1 MNAYFYSSIILF
13 LLQALQG
20 RAVFN
25 ITASE
30 PLLQN
35 QTLLS
40 YSQIFELGFFTP
52 NGSQNQY
59 VGIWFKNMT
68 PSKVVWVANRD
79 QPLANTDQSA
89 SLTIGTDGNLKLL
102 DGRQSL
108 VWSTSVMVHSNY
120 SVATLSD
127 YGIFVLQDRNLNE
140 IWGSFDEPTDT
151 LLPNMK
157 VGINIKTGKK
167 AYLVSW
173 KSENDP
179 SSGSFVLGIT
189 PETPPQAFSWNG
201 STPYWRGGQWDKS
214 TFVGIPKMDNT
225 YMSGFSLLQDI
236 QQGTSYFIIN
246 NNNNSFFGYLF
257 ISSNGSVKLMYWG
270 HHTDKWLTNWEA
282 PINPCEIYGTC
293 GPFGVCS
300 SLKFPIC
307 RCLEGFK
314 PRFNEEWNR
323 QNWTGG
329 CIRETELN
337 CQRNTSTSGPVK
349 LKEDIFFK
357 MSQMKLP
364 DSSNYL
370 PVIADAEECRSWC
383 LSNCSCLAY
392 SYVNTI
398 GCMVWSEELIDI
410 QQFTIAGE
418 DLFIRLVHA
427 DKGLSKQI
435 KVIISLIAI
444 FGIILCGAAIY
455 GLCKWRANKRG
466 DTTDR
471 SEEVQNAWKEQWRQ
485 DDASELTLFS
495 FDSILLATNNFNI
508 SNKLGQGGFGP
519 VYKVKTSLII
529 TDRPFVQAKGLMI
542 LSIWKQG
549 KLKDGKEIAVK
560 RLSSSSA
567 QGVKEFKNEI
577 LLISKLQHRN
587 LVKLLGCCTEGEE
600 KILVYEFLLNKSL
613 DTFLFHSSKKAELS
627 WDTRFHIIQGVA
639 RGLLYLHRDSCLRII
654 HRDLKVSN
662 ILLNEKM
669 DPKISDFG
677 LARIFEGTQVL
688 VNTHKVV
695 GTLTYSFFM
704 ITTFYGRDYEM
715 FNLCRGYMSPE
726 YAMGG
731 IFSEKSDVY
740 SFGVLLLE
748 IVSGKK
754 NTSFDYH
761 GYLNLL
767 SYAWQLWSGGRALDL
782 LDEAIADAF
791 SPSEAIRSIQVGLL
805 CVQDHAVDRPNM
817 SQVVL
822 MLSGES
828 DLPQPKQPTFTFQSL
843 TTHEIK
849 PLEQES
855 KWSTNA
861 ITNSVVEAKPNF
873 DFNKGVDGK
882 SSTDSARGPP
892 MEAPLRQFKC
902 IIATKTLYNPVKII
916 ISNHIYNF
924 L

>member
-13 LLQALQG
+13 LVQALQG

-40 YSQIFELGFFTP
+40 NSQIFELGFFTP

-79 QPLANTDQSA
+79 QPLANTDRSA

-108 VWSTSVMVHSNY
+108 VWSTSATVHSNY

-127 YGIFVLQDRNLNE
+127 YGNFVLQDRNLNE

-151 LLPNMK
+151 LLPSMK
-157 VGINIKTGKK
+157 VGINIETGKK

-214 TFVGIPKMDNT
+214 TFVGIPDMDNT

-257 ISSNGSVKLMYWG
+257 ISSNGSVKLMDWDDG
-270 HHTDKWLTNWEA
+270 TDKWLTNWEA

-293 GPFGVCS
+293 GPFSVCS

-349 LKEDIFFK
+349 LKEDIFLK

-370 PVIADAEECRSWC
+370 SDIGDAEECRSWC

-398 GCMVWSEELIDI
+398 GCMVWSEEFIDI

-418 DLFIRLVHA
+418 DLFICLVHA
-427 DKGLSKQI
+427 DKGLSKQM

-455 GLCKWRANKRG
+455 GLCKWRANKRGMFRTRKNPALLYSG

-495 FDSILLATNNFNI
+495 FDSILLATNNFNT

-519 VYKVKTSLII
+519 VYK
-529 TDRPFVQAKGLMI
+529 
-542 LSIWKQG
+542 G

-567 QGVKEFKNEI
+567 QGMKEFKNEI

-587 LVKLLGCCTEGEE
+587 LVKLL
-600 KILVYEFLLNKSL
+600 
-613 DTFLFHSSKKAELS
+613 DSSKKAELS

-695 GTLTYSFFM
+695 GTL
-704 ITTFYGRDYEM
+704 
-715 FNLCRGYMSPE
+715 GYMSPE

-748 IVSGKK
+748 IVSSKK
-754 NTSFDYH
+754 NTSLDCH

-782 LDEAIADAF
+782 LDEVIADAF
-791 SPSEAIRSIQVGLL
+791 SPLEAIRSIQVGLL

-849 PLEQES
+849 PLEQERGKLLTGVKRAARS
-855 KWSTNA
+855 SGERRASDRRHLGVEGEPLVVGMGGDWVGKGGKWPKHQNRTA
-861 ITNSVVEAKPNF
+861 V
-873 DFNKGVDGK
+873 GG
-882 SSTDSARGPP
+882 
-892 MEAPLRQFKC
+892 Q
-902 IIATKTLYNPVKII
+902 KTVRPAVAFGRNTG
-916 ISNHIYNF
+916 
-924 L
+924 

>member
-20 RAVFN
+20 KAVFN

-40 YSQIFELGFFTP
+40 NSQIFELGFFTP

-79 QPLANTDQSA
+79 QPLANTDRSA

-102 DGRQSL
+102 DGQQSL
-108 VWSTSVMVHSNY
+108 VWSTSITVHSNY
-120 SVATLSD
+120 SVATLLD
-127 YGIFVLQDRNLNE
+127 YGNFVLQDRNLNE

-151 LLPNMK
+151 LLPSMK
-157 VGINIKTGKK
+157 LGINVKTGKK

-179 SSGSFVLGIT
+179 SSGSLVLGIT
-189 PETPPQAFSWNG
+189 PQTPPQAVSWNG

-214 TFVGIPKMDNT
+214 TFVGIPDMDNT

-257 ISSNGSVKLMYWG
+257 ISSNGSIKLMYW
-270 HHTDKWLTNWEA
+270 D
-282 PINPCEIYGTC
+282 
-293 GPFGVCS
+293 
-300 SLKFPIC
+300 
-307 RCLEGFK
+307 
-314 PRFNEEWNR
+314 
-323 QNWTGG
+323 
-329 CIRETELN
+329 
-337 CQRNTSTSGPVK
+337 
-349 LKEDIFFK
+349 D
-357 MSQMKLP
+357 
-364 DSSNYL
+364 
-370 PVIADAEECRSWC
+370 
-383 LSNCSCLAY
+383 
-392 SYVNTI
+392 
-398 GCMVWSEELIDI
+398 
-410 QQFTIAGE
+410 
-418 DLFIRLVHA
+418 
-427 DKGLSKQI
+427 GLSKQT

-455 GLCKWRANKRG
+455 GLRKWRANKRGMFRTRKNPALLYSG

-471 SEEVQNAWKEQWRQ
+471 SEEEQNAWKEQWRQ

-495 FDSILLATNNFNI
+495 FDSILLATNNFNT
-508 SNKLGQGGFGP
+508 SNKLDQGGFGP
-519 VYKVKTSLII
+519 VYK
-529 TDRPFVQAKGLMI
+529 
-542 LSIWKQG
+542 G

-567 QGVKEFKNEI
+567 QGMKEFKNEI

-600 KILVYEFLLNKSL
+600 KILVYELLLNKSL

-695 GTLTYSFFM
+695 GTL
-704 ITTFYGRDYEM
+704 
-715 FNLCRGYMSPE
+715 GYMSPE

-748 IVSGKK
+748 IVSSKK
-754 NTSFDYH
+754 NTSLDCQ

-782 LDEAIADAF
+782 LDEVIADAF

-861 ITNSVVEAKPNF
+861 ITNSVVE
-873 DFNKGVDGK
+873 G
-882 SSTDSARGPP
+882 R
-892 MEAPLRQFKC
+892 
-902 IIATKTLYNPVKII
+902 
-916 ISNHIYNF
+916 
-924 L
+924 